1 MKKFLALVLVL
12 ALMAA
17 LLCACSSSKE
27 ATPAE
32 TTPAST
38 DATATTT
45 EPAETTEA
53 KDGKKIV
60 YVSRNLNDMYA
71 AFLVKVFENKIATD
85 YPDWSMEVLDL
96 QEDFSKS
103 PDFIENAIT
112 MGADGIIGQF
122 MNVNPVDT
130 ARKVGEE
137 NGVPVV
143 AFDALYPESVGALAM
158 VNADNYRMGH
168 MIGELAAELLPENG
182 RVAILSIGRKMDV
195 VVQRDEGIAD
205 ALAELR
211 PDVEILDIGDVDFD
225 KNVGIQIATDWITQY
240 GQLDG
245 ILGDSDTCALAA
257 IEAYRAAGLDLDK
270 TVFIGLDGG
279 SDACN
284 AIKNGELDG
293 SVLQSAEQYA
303 ELTLKICA
311 DTFDGKIDPAS
322 GTDQPSLI
330 IDPVMITAENVDEYI
345 ALYTEFGLMK

>member
-12 ALMAA
+12 ALMAV

-53 KDGKKIV
+53 KGGKKIV

-112 MGADGIIGQF
+112 MGADGIIGHF

-195 VVQRDEGIAD
+195 VVQRD
-205 ALAELR
+205 
-211 PDVEILDIGDVDFD
+211 
-225 KNVGIQIATDWITQY
+225 
-240 GQLDG
+240 DG
-245 ILGDSDTCALAA
+245 IGAGDGAVAAGNALGNVRIGRGVVALLVRHGAVDLHDVQRADRNTETAPLAA
-257 IEAYRAAGLDLDK
+257 LLIDLHNSFHIHFLPCMLVCLNQIY
-270 TVFIGLDGG
+270 TFFGDGQTRHTSRYSG
-279 SDACN
+279 RTYICTGTTSPSSSSCRCRHSSSSS
-284 AIKNGELDG
+284 GG
-293 SVLQSAEQYA
+293 QEQ
-303 ELTLKICA
+303 
-311 DTFDGKIDPAS
+311 
-322 GTDQPSLI
+322 
-330 IDPVMITAENVDEYI
+330 
-345 ALYTEFGLMK
+345 